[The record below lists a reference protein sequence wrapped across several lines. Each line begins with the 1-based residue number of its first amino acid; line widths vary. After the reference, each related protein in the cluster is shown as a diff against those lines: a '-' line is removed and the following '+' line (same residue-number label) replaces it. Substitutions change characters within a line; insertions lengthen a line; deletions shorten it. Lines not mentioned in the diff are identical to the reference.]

1 MTDRTVRFQ
10 IFRIVQALFLCF
22 SASTHAKTA
31 DYEALLQ
38 ELELPRIELVDLCSG
53 KPASPNWKKIQHVEI
68 WSEHCGNCLWFIED
82 HKYDQNLVLVHVGED
97 ARAAC
102 EWLAKKK
109 VNVPSYSDRN
119 RSIEK
124 FMKGELP
131 LPANLRLSDGS
142 IREAKIGY
150 WRSTA
155 KPE

>member
-1 MTDRTVRFQ
+1 MTDRSARSQ
-10 IFRIVQALFLCF
+10 ILSIAQALFLFF

-31 DYEALLQ
+31 DYEALLR
-38 ELELPRIELVDLCSG
+38 ELDLSGVELVDLCSG
-53 KPASPNWKKIQHVEI
+53 KPASPNWKKTKHVEI

-82 HKYDQNLVLVHVGED
+82 HKYDQDLILVHVGED
-97 ARAAC
+97 PRMAC

-109 VNVPSYSDRN
+109 VFMPSYSDKN

-131 LPANLRLSDGS
+131 LPANLRVSDGS
-142 IREAKIGY
+142 IKEAKIGY